1 MAAQEVAVMY
11 VCLCK
16 GVTCSAIRSAVAE
29 QGATSL
35 RDLSRDLGVATQ
47 CGKCARTARQVLDDA
62 LGAGCAGGCCGLAAD
77 VAA

>member
-1 MAAQEVAVMY
+1 MY

-16 GVTCSAIRSAVAE
+16 GVTCGAIRTAVTH
-29 QGATSL
+29 QGAASL

-47 CGKCARTARQVLDDA
+47 CGKCARSARQVLDDA
-62 LGAGCAGGCCGLAAD
+62 LGASRTGGCSGQAAG